1 LKQDEF
7 ALGSSIATARKSQSR
22 ESLKI
27 QAIEA
32 CVMTTETA
40 RRVANIHGAAY
51 DGTST
56 GRHWFTVHLPDGR
69 SPSFTIDQYA
79 GVTEFFICSQRS
91 EKALPISAKSVQRGE
106 LIMNSYQSAPQPGEK
121 ADFFWSVTIVCFEGA
136 RRNSRLFWKA
146 SGSRTNE
153 HLLC

>member
-1 LKQDEF
+1 
-7 ALGSSIATARKSQSR
+7 
-22 ESLKI
+22 LKI